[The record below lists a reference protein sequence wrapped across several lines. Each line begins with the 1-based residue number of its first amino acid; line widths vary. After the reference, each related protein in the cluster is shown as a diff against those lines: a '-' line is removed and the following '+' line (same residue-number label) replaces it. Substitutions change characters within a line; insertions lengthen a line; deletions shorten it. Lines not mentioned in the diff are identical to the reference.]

1 MARAAATP
9 KSLKVKKPVK
19 VKTTRTEQYLI
30 NLKYMGEEPIFPSD
44 KQLTDQQ
51 YSSALSWYN
60 YMCSRSDA
68 REYLETYLKNTNR
81 LEDLKKLKSVPDN
94 KFIEHTGWIARML
107 SRGVPLT
114 KRSYNHMNLKLAE
127 MLKHSS
133 GQEEKTEPKK
143 VINIQDRIKEK
154 VSNFIGLFDEEID
167 REGYTLSM
175 YEMLQKHEIPPT
187 LSSKV
192 AEYFKPISDEAQEL
206 LKKDCDPQ
214 LKEGYNHL
222 TKEQIKERA
231 SFYKSILEDC
241 DRYAGNVK
249 KQKQQRAPKPMTS
262 EKKLKHFKYLKES
275 KDHKLVSVNP
285 EKILGCQEFWTFN
298 VKYNTLTVFYAIDRG
313 GLDVDR
319 MTITKYDESK
329 TKTYKISSKKVKATI
344 ETILTGGKRVL
355 SKVLSEL
362 KEFPVLQNRVSE
374 NVILMRVS

>member
-30 NLKYMGEEPIFPSD
+30 NLKYMGEEPIFPSN

-94 KFIEHTGWIARML
+94 KFIEHAGWIARML

-114 KRSYNHMNLKLAE
+114 KRSYNHMNLKLTE
-127 MLKHSS
+127 MLNHSS
-133 GQEEKTEPKK
+133 EQEEKSEPKK

-175 YEMLQKHEIPPT
+175 YDMLQKHEIPPT

-206 LKKDCDPQ
+206 FKKDCDSQ
-214 LKEGYNHL
+214 LKEGYNHQAL
-222 TKEQIKERA
+222 Q
-231 SFYKSILEDC
+231 
-241 DRYAGNVK
+241 
-249 KQKQQRAPKPMTS
+249 
-262 EKKLKHFKYLKES
+262 
-275 KDHKLVSVNP
+275 VS
-285 EKILGCQEFWTFN
+285 
-298 VKYNTLTVFYAIDRG
+298 
-313 GLDVDR
+313 
-319 MTITKYDESK
+319 
-329 TKTYKISSKKVKATI
+329 
-344 ETILTGGKRVL
+344 
-355 SKVLSEL
+355 
-362 KEFPVLQNRVSE
+362 
-374 NVILMRVS
+374 

>member
-30 NLKYMGEEPIFPSD
+30 NLKYMGEEPVFPTD

-81 LEDLKKLKSVPDN
+81 LLDLKNLKSVPDN
-94 KFIEHTGWIARML
+94 KFIEHAGWIARML

-114 KRSYNHMNLKLAE
+114 KRSYNHMNLKLTE
-127 MLKHSS
+127 MLNHSS
-133 GQEEKTEPKK
+133 EQEEKSEPKK

-175 YEMLQKHEIPPT
+175 YDMLQKHEIPPT

-206 LKKDCDPQ
+206 FKKDCDSQ

-222 TKEQIKERA
+222 TKEQIKQRA
-231 SFYKSILEDC
+231 AFYKSILEDC
-241 DRYAGNVK
+241 ERYAGNVK

-319 MTITKYDESK
+319 MTITKYDETK

-344 ETILTGGKRVL
+344 ETILTGGKRVIN
-355 SKVLSEL
+355 KVLSEI